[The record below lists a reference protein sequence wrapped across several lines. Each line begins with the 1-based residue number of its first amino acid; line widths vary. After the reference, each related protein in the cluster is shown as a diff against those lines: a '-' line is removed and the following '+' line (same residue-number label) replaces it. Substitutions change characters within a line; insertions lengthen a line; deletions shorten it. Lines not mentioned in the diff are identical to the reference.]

1 VSRLTG
7 ITYLALFLFGL
18 GQGVVGAFYYG
29 VGPAPLAALAFDV
42 CILGT
47 CLLGAWGTQS
57 VFGGFAPAVGWFIA
71 TFVLASG
78 TSAGS
83 VIVTANSAGEWFLFG
98 GAVAAMIGVV
108 GGFRLWARRKP
119 AGPRLYR

>member
-1 VSRLTG
+1 MSRLTSV
-7 ITYLALFLFGL
+7 IYLALFLFGL
-18 GQGVVGAFYYG
+18 AQGLVGAFYYS
-29 VGPAPLAALAFDV
+29 VGPAPLAALGFDA

-57 VFGGFAPAVGWFIA
+57 ALGGFAPAAGWFIV

-83 VIVTANSAGEWFLFG
+83 VIITASSAGEWFLFG
-98 GAVAAMIGVV
+98 GSVAAMVGVV
-108 GGFRLWARRKP
+108 GGFRLWARHRR
-119 AGPRLYR
+119 AGPRP